1 MNKQQWMASQA
12 RKRINMSLRLG
23 LPLLALA
30 FAAQIV
36 IGSFSS
42 VPTGVRPGAETGGQ
56 QQMNDPNQE
65 VTGGIANVGGVNG
78 LGGQMNGNGGV
89 SGNVVKGSSADPKA
103 ITKLGVTVL
112 EFDGKTL
119 VFDYFDIRITGH
131 LSTEIAPKWKNSP
144 DLEPGKMAVLYVREK
159 AAFEGLEATD
169 GETAD
174 IGEIVF
180 IEARAN

>member
-1 MNKQQWMASQA
+1 MNKQQWMASKA

-36 IGSFSS
+36 IGSFST
-42 VPTGVRPGAETGGQ
+42 VPTEARPGSQTGGQ
-56 QQMNDPNQE
+56 QLMNDPNQE

-78 LGGQMNGNGGV
+78 LGGPMNGNGGV
-89 SGNVVKGSSADPKA
+89 SGSVVRGSSANPKA
-103 ITKLGVTVL
+103 ITKLGVTIL
-112 EFDGKTL
+112 DFDGKKL
-119 VFDYFDIRITGH
+119 VFEYFDIRITGH
-131 LSTEIAPKWKNSP
+131 LSPEMVTKWKDSP
-144 DLEPGKMAVLYVREK
+144 ELAPEKMAVLYVREK
-159 AAFEGLEATD
+159 SAFEGLEATD

>member
-36 IGSFSS
+36 IGSFST
-42 VPTGVRPGAETGGQ
+42 VPTGARPGSGMGGQ

-78 LGGQMNGNGGV
+78 LGGPMNGNGGV
-89 SGNVVKGSSADPKA
+89 SGTVVRGSSADPKA

-119 VFDYFDIRITGH
+119 VFDYFGIRITGH
-131 LSTEIAPKWKNSP
+131 LSPAMVSKWQDSP
-144 DLEPGKMAVLYVREK
+144 DLALDKVAVLFVREK
-159 AAFEGLEATD
+159 ATFD
-169 GETAD
+169 GIEMSDGKTAD
-174 IGEIVF
+174 IGEILF
-180 IEARAN
+180 IETR

>member
-1 MNKQQWMASQA
+1 MNKQQWMASKA

-36 IGSFSS
+36 IGSFNT
-42 VPTGVRPGAETGGQ
+42 VPTGARPGSETGGQ

-78 LGGQMNGNGGV
+78 LGGPMNGNGGV
-89 SGNVVKGSSADPKA
+89 SGSVVKGSSANPKA
-103 ITKLGVTVL
+103 ITKMGATII

-119 VFDYFDIRITGH
+119 VFDYFGIRITGH
-131 LSTEIAPKWKNSP
+131 LSPAMVTKWKDSP
-144 DLEPGKMAVLYVREK
+144 ELVADKLVVLYVREQ
-159 AAFEGLEATD
+159 AVVDGFEKSD
-169 GETAD
+169 GVTAD
-174 IGEIVF
+174 IGDILK
-180 IEARAN
+180 IEASSN